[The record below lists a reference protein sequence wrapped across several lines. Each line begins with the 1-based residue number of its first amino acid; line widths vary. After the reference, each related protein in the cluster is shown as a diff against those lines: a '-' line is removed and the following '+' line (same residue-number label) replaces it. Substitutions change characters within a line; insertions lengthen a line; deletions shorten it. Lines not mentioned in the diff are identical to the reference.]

1 MSGRKQSKL
10 NHAHVAPE
18 ERRSSGEDGAGH
30 DSPSTGG
37 LLGLPLEL
45 PAPEPGGLGAT
56 AGIESRPGSRS
67 GLSSRRDP
75 LAWGLVLLGV
85 FVACFLAWW
94 GSGLAGA
101 SLSNRLTGIG
111 AVPGFALFMLV
122 VARIRRTDRLDPRT
136 RLVWSLIG
144 LGLGFYAVGA
154 AINVASGSLDS
165 LRGFAPVGVLLEAAT
180 YPIVMLA
187 LSVTPRTSGTTNYD
201 VVLFSLDVAI
211 VAWSAAMLLWHFVIY
226 QVARE
231 AAQGILE
238 SILASTFPAAD
249 MALVLTLAAM
259 VARGLQKGTRA
270 AFSVACGALALVL
283 FGDLIAE
290 IETLRGVYANGGSAG
305 ALYSVAWFAIP
316 LAAYLQWRVPEGDR
330 LARGLA
336 GYARTFPWL
345 PYVAMT
351 LAFILPVIP
360 GWNSIDMLRLHI
372 PAAGVLIAL
381 VLGRLAVTS
390 RQNASLAAAERERL
404 VAAVDQ
410 AAEAILTTD
419 RAGHVTYLNA
429 AFERMA
435 GYPVSEVLGNNPN
448 LLRQHIAAGPLA
460 EMTAALLR
468 GDSWAGRIV
477 LQRADGASIDVDMT
491 VAPLRDAAGAITGSV
506 AVARDVSHE
515 RALEV
520 QLVQAQRME
529 AVGRLAGGIA
539 HDFNNILTAIS
550 GFAELAAAELP
561 EDHSVAPDIAQ
572 ILRASDRAAA
582 LTRELLA
589 FGRRQVM
596 QAKLISLNEIL
607 DGLTP
612 MLGRLIGEDVELVV
626 DKDPELGLTMAD
638 RAQLEQVIVNL
649 AVNGRDAMPDG
660 GRLTLATSNIA
671 LDVADARMH
680 VGAAAGP
687 YVRLTVA
694 DTGTGMT
701 PEVMEHAFEPFYTT
715 KERGK
720 GTGLGLSTVIGIV
733 SQSLGYVD
741 VNSEPN
747 AGSTFTVNLPRFRGD
762 SPPDETVAAG
772 VRRTGG
778 LETILVAEDENAVRE
793 CVQRV
798 LSGAGYRGITA
809 PNGAGALEAAAALPR
824 LDLLFTDVVMP
835 GMTGLQLAEALAQV
849 RPNMAIVYA
858 SGYAEESVLR
868 TALETD
874 HMPFLAKP
882 FTADALI
889 AAVRDA
895 LDHRPVVE

>member
-1 MSGRKQSKL
+1 MSGRKQSKP

-18 ERRSSGEDGAGH
+18 ERHSLGEEGAEH
-30 DSPSTGG
+30 DSPSIGG
-37 LLGLPLEL
+37 RIDLPLSM
-45 PAPEPGGLGAT
+45 PAPEPGGFGAAAV
-56 AGIESRPGSRS
+56 AGSKPVLP

-85 FVACFLAWW
+85 FIACCLAWW
-94 GSGLAGA
+94 ASGLVGA

-111 AVPGFALFMLV
+111 AVPGFALFILI

-144 LGLGFYAVGA
+144 LGLGFYAAGA
-154 AINVASGSLDS
+154 AINFASGSAES
-165 LRGFAPVGVLLEAAT
+165 LQGLAPVGLLLEAAT

-187 LSVTPRTSGTTNYD
+187 LSLTPRTSGTTNYD
-201 VVLFSLDVAI
+201 IVLFSLDVAI

-231 AAQGILE
+231 AAQGIFE

-259 VARGLQKGTRA
+259 VARGLQKGTRV
-270 AFSVACGALALVL
+270 AFSVAGGALALVL

-330 LARGLA
+330 SARGLA
-336 GYARTFPWL
+336 GYARTFPLL
-345 PYVAMT
+345 PFVAMT
-351 LAFILPVIP
+351 LAFTLPVIP
-360 GWNSIDMLRLHI
+360 GWSSIDMLRLHI
-372 PAAGVLIAL
+372 PAAGLLIAL

-429 AFERMA
+429 AFERMT
-435 GYPVSEVLGNNPN
+435 GYPVSEVLGNNPS
-448 LLRQHIAAGPLA
+448 LLREYIAPGQLA
-460 EMTAALLR
+460 EMTAALVA
-468 GDSWAGRIV
+468 GESWAGRIV
-477 LQRADGASIDVDMT
+477 LKRVDGASIDVDMT

-582 LTRELLA
+582 LTKELLA

-596 QAKLISLNEIL
+596 QAKLLSLNDIL

-626 DKDPELGLTMAD
+626 DKDPEQGLTMAD

-649 AVNGRDAMPDG
+649 AVNARDAMPDG

-680 VGAAAGP
+680 LGATAGP
-687 YVRLTVA
+687 YVRLTVT
-694 DTGTGMT
+694 DTGVGMT
-701 PEVMEHAFEPFYTT
+701 PEVMEHIFEPFYTT

-741 VNSEPN
+741 VTSEPN
-747 AGSTFTVNLPRFRGD
+747 VGSTFTVNLPRFRGD
-762 SPPDETVAAG
+762 SPPAESVTSG
-772 VRRTGG
+772 VRVKGG
-778 LETILVAEDENAVRE
+778 LETILVAEDEDAVRE
-793 CVQRV
+793 FVQRV
-798 LSGAGYRGITA
+798 LSGAGYRVVTA
-809 PNGAGALEAAAALPR
+809 PNGAKALEAAAVLPR

-835 GMTGLQLAEALAQV
+835 GLTGVQLAEALAAV
-849 RPNMAIVYA
+849 RPNLAIVYA

-868 TALETD
+868 AALDTD

-889 AAVRDA
+889 AGVREA
-895 LDHRPVVE
+895 LDRRPVGE